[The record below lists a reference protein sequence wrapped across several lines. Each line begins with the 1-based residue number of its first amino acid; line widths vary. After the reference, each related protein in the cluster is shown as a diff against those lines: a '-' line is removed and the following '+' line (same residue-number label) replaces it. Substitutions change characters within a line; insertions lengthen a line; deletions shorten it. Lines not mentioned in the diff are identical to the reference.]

1 MRTKTVLA
9 LAVLCLMSSVIII
22 SSDSI
27 AVADTEDDGDITTVE
42 AYASDFVLSDS
53 KNAGY
58 AVKWEISF
66 TPDFSTV
73 EASSTHNTYTY
84 TYPYDNGDFYVRE
97 YISTSMD
104 FDKEHT
110 KTADIKITV
119 LGPAP
124 IVTLDFMDDEP
135 SDTIKVPYV
144 VGDGGTITVP
154 DPTRDGYVFKGW
166 YYDIGCTQ
174 VYDPTADI
182 TSDMTLYASWEYT
195 PISGPSDS
203 TNQLE
208 KIVIIALVIVI
219 FLLLLLLVIFRKR
232 KQGSKEI

>member
-1 MRTKTVLA
+1 MVLA
-9 LAVLCLMSSVIII
+9 LAALCLMSSVIII

-27 AVADTEDDGDITTVE
+27 AVADTEDDGDMTTVE
-42 AYASDFVLSDS
+42 AYASDFVFSDS
-53 KNAGY
+53 ENAGY

-66 TPDFSTV
+66 TSDFSTI
-73 EASSTHNTYTY
+73 EASSTQNTYTY
-84 TYPYDNGDFYVRE
+84 TYPYDTGDFYVRE

-104 FDKEHT
+104 FDEDHT
-110 KTADIKITV
+110 KTADMKITV

-124 IVTLDFMDDEP
+124 TVTFDFMDGNP
-135 SDTIKVPYV
+135 SETINVPYV

-154 DPTRDGYVFKGW
+154 TPTRDGYVFKGW
-166 YYDIGCTQ
+166 YYDSGCIQ
-174 VYDPTADI
+174 AYDPAADI

-195 PISGPSDS
+195 EISEPSDS
-203 TNQLE
+203 ANQLE

-232 KQGSKEI
+232 KQGSRET